1 MPAVVRFSAVILCAV
16 IVIIVAIGF
25 YRNAGNAEFRMK
37 GLPAS
42 LSKDVIAT
50 VDGYERREVEGDAVK
65 YYIKADKA
73 TTFADEHQEMEN
85 VYLQVFDQ
93 QTGGFDEMTARKAI
107 YVPEE
112 NKGFKAYFAGDV
124 VIKTRDDL
132 ELKTDNLTYDRATET
147 ANGEEKIEFSRGNIR
162 GSAIGARVESLNK
175 KVELLREVEIETLAG
190 PEGNTGERLSNI
202 KAGYAMYDQSTEKIE
217 LRDGVHII
225 STSSKAASSVR
236 TADIRSGLANVSL
249 AADANEDRNI
259 SDIEFF
265 GDVQV
270 VTVGTDQQQTKI
282 TAGYLRYDKPAE
294 RFDLRQNVLI
304 VTSSADEPTTIRSGS
319 AIFEQQAGKV
329 VLNDSAEILQK
340 SNYVKGQSIVA
351 DLYADNRLKYAVVMG
366 NAYSRQ
372 LTPERTT
379 EVTGPELNV
388 SFDDNENMT
397 LANVVG
403 QGRIVVTASNDSEYT
418 KFALAAP
425 NAIRVKFRP
434 QGLLDSMQ
442 TDGRTTI
449 DLSVPSTS
457 PDAANKKLIADVVKT
472 TFGNDGR
479 SLAKAEA
486 VGNAELF
493 VEPLKPGP
501 ENYKTTVRAK
511 RFDCDFYPGANNVRD
526 CAATGGTNTVRVP
539 TIAREGRGN
548 QTITSNRLDAKF
560 GAASNGIEEFDAS
573 GNAKFVELDRNA
585 VADRFAFTSGDEIV
599 RLRGGEPTVW
609 DSQARGKAKEIDW
622 DTKNSKS
629 VLRGAVSTTYFSQKQ
644 TNGAAPFGGTEKPV
658 FLTSETAEID
668 HGAQT
673 ALYTGNAR
681 AWQDDNYVRGN
692 TLLIRQ
698 KEGQFIADGSVQS
711 LLYDVGPT
719 GNSKAA
725 KVPVYASSRKMTY
738 NRSDRS
744 IRYETDVDIRQGS
757 DRIRGAVANV
767 YLDENNELVRSDVE
781 RDVVITQPG
790 RKAVGDFAQYVAATE
805 TVVMRGNPAR
815 IDDVKNGS
823 SQGSQVTV
831 FLRDNRV
838 IGDGRTQ
845 QNPTGRVRSVYKVTN
860 E

>member
-1 MPAVVRFSAVILCAV
+1 MPAVVRFLAVALCAV
-16 IVIIVAIGF
+16 AVIFVAIGF

-50 VDGYERREVEGDAVK
+50 VDGYERREVEGDTVN
-65 YYIKADKA
+65 YYIKADRA
-73 TTFADEHQEMEN
+73 TTFADEHQELEN

-107 YVPEE
+107 YVPEA

-124 VIKTRDDL
+124 LIKTRDDL

-147 ANGEEKIEFSRGNIR
+147 ASGEEKIEFSRGNVR
-162 GSAIGARVESLNK
+162 GSAIGARVESLSK

-190 PEGNTGERLSNI
+190 PDGNAGERLSKIN
-202 KAGYAMYDQSTEKIE
+202 AGYAMYLQATETIE
-217 LRDGVHII
+217 LRDGVHIL
-225 STSSKAASSVR
+225 STSAQTASSVR
-236 TADIRSGLANVSL
+236 TADVRSGSATISL
-249 AADANEDRNI
+249 AANENEDRDI
-259 SDIEFF
+259 SDVEFF
-265 GDVQV
+265 GDVQI
-270 VTVGTDQQQTKI
+270 VTVGADQQQTKI
-282 TAGYLRYDKPAE
+282 SSGYLRYNKPAE
-294 RFDLRQNVLI
+294 HFDLKQKVLI

-319 AIFEQQAGKV
+319 AVYEQLAGKV
-329 VLNDSAEILQK
+329 VLTEKAEILQK
-340 SNYVKGQSIVA
+340 TTFVRGDIIMA
-351 DLYADNRLKYAVVMG
+351 DLYADNRLKYAVVKG

-372 LTPERTT
+372 VIPERTT

-388 SFDDNENMT
+388 SFDDKENMT
-397 LANVVG
+397 SANVVG
-403 QGRIVVTASNDSEYT
+403 NGRVVVSPVNAAEYT
-418 KFALAAP
+418 KFSLAAP
-425 NAIRVKFRP
+425 NAIRVRFRP

-449 DLSVPSTS
+449 DLTVPNNS
-457 PDAANKKLIADVVKT
+457 PDAANKKLTADVVKT
-472 TFGNDGR
+472 TFSPDGR

-486 VGNAELF
+486 AGNAELF

-511 RFDCDFYPGANNVRD
+511 RFDCDFYPGANNVQA
-526 CAATGGTNTVRVP
+526 CAGTGGTNTVRVP
-539 TIAREGRGN
+539 IIAREGRGN
-548 QTITSNRLDAKF
+548 QTITSNRLNAKF
-560 GAASNGIEEFDAS
+560 GAASNGIEHFDAS

-585 VADRFAFTSGDEIV
+585 VAERFAFTSGDEIV

-622 DTKNSKS
+622 DTKNGKS
-629 VLRGAVSTTYFSQKQ
+629 VLSGAVSTTYFSQKQ
-644 TNGAAPFGGTEKPV
+644 TNGSAPFGETDKPV
-658 FLTSETAEID
+658 FLTAETAEFD
-668 HGAQT
+668 HRAQT

-681 AWQDDNYVRGN
+681 AWQENNYVRSN

-698 KEGQFIADGSVQS
+698 IEGQFIADGAVQS
-711 LLYDVGPT
+711 LLYNVGRT
-719 GNSKAA
+719 GDSKAA

-738 NRSDRS
+738 NRSDKS

-757 DRIRGAVANV
+757 DRIRGAVATV
-767 YLDENNELVRSDVE
+767 YLDDNNELVRSDVE

-815 IDDVKNGS
+815 IDDAKNGS
-823 SQGSQVTV
+823 SQGSQMTV
-831 FLRDNRV
+831 FLRENRV
-838 IGDGRTQ
+838 VGDGRSQ
-845 QNPTGRVRSVYKVTN
+845 QNPSGRVRSVYKVTN